1 MTTFSQYSEV
11 PGHRGYTKR
20 SFWHRICHG
29 PCFVG
34 CLIGGTAVVGM
45 PGIAAAATPSY
56 APFIMAT
63 AIAQV
68 PDPTVA
74 GVRFGVSGWLF
85 APAVVN
91 GSVKGFLAWA
101 DAVPTIGLNITLGW
115 HQREANG
122 SWTTWAWTGSDL
134 GAAAD
139 YIRTLQQ
146 DPSVFSFEPVVSTL
160 ADAALGS
167 GTAPALVVNGLFFDD
182 PFQTIVA
189 NSTDPVATVEALAD
203 SGWPVAP
210 EISAMAVSTVAD
222 PVSQPIDQVAR
233 LLNGLTADA
242 EVRLFGVST
251 VPVLDWWPA
260 WLCWCTRVTWA
271 TTLGPWVLQLPVQH
285 VGGQTICH
293 YHRTST
299 AHWTDI
305 GETFPLCFPC
315 TASGSYPPQ
324 NCKRHY
330 LSRGGCR
337 LLSSSIK

>member
-1 MTTFSQYSEV
+1 MTTFSPYSEV
-11 PGHRGYTKR
+11 LGHRGYTKR

-34 CLIGGTAVVGM
+34 CLIVGTAVVGM

-56 APFIMAT
+56 APFILAT

-101 DAVPTIGLNITLGW
+101 DVVPTIGLNIRLAW

-122 SWTTWAWTGSDL
+122 SWTTWAWTDSDL

-146 DPSVFSFEPVVSTL
+146 DPTVFSFDSVVSTL

-167 GTAPALVVNGLFFDD
+167 GTAPAPVVNGLFFDD
-182 PFQTIVA
+182 AFQTIVA
-189 NSTDPVATVEALAD
+189 NSTDPVAIVKTLAD
-203 SGWPVAP
+203 VGWPVAP
-210 EISAMAVSTVAD
+210 EISAMAVAIVAD
-222 PVSQPIDQVAR
+222 QESEPIDQVTW
-233 LLNGLTADA
+233 LLNGLTADS
-242 EVRLFGVST
+242 EVRFFGAST
-251 VPVLDWWPA
+251 LTVLVPWP
-260 WLCWCTRVTWA
+260 CVCVTVDG
-271 TTLGPWVLQLPVQH
+271 TPTYGPWVFRFSVSTHGGAQLDCSYKRTVVTP
-285 VGGQTICH
+285 
-293 YHRTST
+293 YTST
-299 AHWTDI
+299 
-305 GETFPLCFPC
+305 GETPFWCLDC
-315 TASGSYPPQ
+315 ASPPGATYRTTEF
-324 NCKRHY
+324 NTTINIDGTCVPPPP
-330 LSRGGCR
+330 
-337 LLSSSIK
+337 